1 MPLIIIGILA
11 IFLISLIFMFLWPVI
26 IATLGALL
34 AYFSFRY
41 LRKARGWG
49 EKILYGI
56 FAVIGVLLILA
67 HLKGILA
74 VAVIAAIIYFFTKR
88 KRPRKKDDSTFDY
101 PYDK

>member
-41 LRKARGWG
+41 LRKARSLG
-49 EKILYGI
+49 EKVLYGI
-56 FAVIGVLLILA
+56 LAIIGVLLILA

-74 VAVIAAIIYFFTKR
+74 VAVIVAMIYFFTKR
-88 KRPRKKDDSTFDY
+88 KHPRKKDDGTFDY